1 MNWIE
6 TIIVAIVEGLTEFLP
21 VSSTGHM
28 IITQNLLGVPQGDP
42 FVHAFTFIIQFG
54 AILSVVCLYWK
65 RFFQFDH
72 TPAPEG
78 SNEIYTAGKRLY
90 RDPDNKMVAGVLS
103 GFAAYTK
110 TDPLLWRLG
119 MVILTF
125 LFGSGLL
132 IYLVLA
138 ITMPTIGR
146 PSWLRRMRH
155 KYYFYWLLF
164 VGVLPAV
171 VIGLLA
177 KKSGLL
183 DWLLDSVEVVAVM
196 LVVGGI
202 FMLYCDKLFNKG
214 SDENRVNEPRAFKI
228 GLFQC
233 ISVIPGVSRSMATIV
248 GGMTQG
254 LTRKRAA
261 EFSFFLAV
269 PTMAGATLLDLLDL
283 LKGDTSWAT
292 THNITMLI
300 LGCVVAFI
308 VALLAMKWFVNF
320 LTKYGFKAF
329 GYYRIVVGTIIIVLL
344 LTGHSLVMVD

>member
-6 TIIVAIVEGLTEFLP
+6 TVIIAIVEGLTEFLP

-28 IITQNLLGVPQGDP
+28 IITQNLLGIEQGDP

-65 RFFQFDH
+65 RFFRFDK
-72 TPAPEG
+72 TPAPAG
-78 SNEIYTAGKRLY
+78 SSWIQ
-90 RDPDNKMVAGVLS
+90 KM
-103 GFAAYTK
+103 K
-110 TDPLLWRLG
+110 HR
-119 MVILTF
+119 
-125 LFGSGLL
+125 
-132 IYLVLA
+132 
-138 ITMPTIGR
+138 
-146 PSWLRRMRH
+146 
-155 KYYFYWLLF
+155 YYFYWLLI

-171 VIGLLA
+171 VIGLVA
-177 KKSGLL
+177 KKSGVL

-202 FMLYCDKLFNKG
+202 FMLFCDKLFNKG
-214 SDENRVNEPRAFKI
+214 SESTPLNEKRAFNI
-228 GLFQC
+228 GLYQC

-283 LKGDTSWAT
+283 LKGDTTWAT
-292 THNITMLI
+292 SHNITMLV
-300 LGCVVAFI
+300 LGCAVAFV
-308 VALLAMKWFVNF
+308 VALLAMKWFVSF

-329 GYYRIVVGTIIIVLL
+329 GIYRIIVGSIIIILL
-344 LTGHSLVMVD
+344 LTGHSLAMVD